1 MQVIRRIRAEC
12 AIVNPYTHLLINDVM
27 CAPQSLLSCASQ
39 TARMLHKASAHQVHV
54 LVCGACAAPLRKCTL
69 CMTCAFVWATLAF
82 DGCDMVDG
90 ARGSWLLRPRL
101 LVFVFPR
108 FGMAGLHPP
117 STRLLVLSAV
127 VGALPRIG
135 ELSLYGLTFVNLC

>member
-1 MQVIRRIRAEC
+1 M
-12 AIVNPYTHLLINDVM
+12 
-27 CAPQSLLSCASQ
+27 
-39 TARMLHKASAHQVHV
+39 
-54 LVCGACAAPLRKCTL
+54 TL
-69 CMTCAFVWATLAF
+69 AFVSATLAF

-90 ARGSWLLRPRL
+90 ARGSWLLRPRP

-127 VGALPRIG
+127 VGALLQLRVDPII
-135 ELSLYGLTFVNLC
+135 LWPDFCKFMLT